1 MLQVVHDVVE
11 KVRATDESDTV
22 TAAASVNLELLANIA
37 ADPFEVS
44 RVIEGL
50 IADAR
55 PD

>member
-1 MLQVVHDVVE
+1 MLQVVHDVLE
-11 KVRATDESDTV
+11 TVRVTDESDTV
-22 TAAASVNLELLANIA
+22 TAAASINLELLTNIA

-44 RVIEGL
+44 SVTEGL